1 MKYSVAAEKTRHYS
15 INCTYILCEY
25 FYKLF
30 IDIFTNILW
39 IGYYVVFLILY
50 IHIYILYKS
59 RSEFEVAK
67 FASDFAIVGVS
78 TMECHEALPLSLQIH
93 L

>member
-1 MKYSVAAEKTRHYS
+1 MKEVRQTRRVKGAKT
-15 INCTYILCEY
+15 
-25 FYKLF
+25 
-30 IDIFTNILW
+30 
-39 IGYYVVFLILY
+39 
-50 IHIYILYKS
+50 

-93 L
+93 LWGSKTLTTDYPVD